1 MRVHYRKRDM
11 DSLLAADRF
20 PVFAERAARRA
31 IAGALAAGRVTPRS
45 LVNEALLSFE
55 RAVSSAAPDGVRPT
69 LLFAERD
76 RIVTELGLF
85 LRSRLAA
92 RIFAVRRRDL
102 VAIGRSAAPFDA
114 VVRGHRAELYAVA
127 LRRLPL
133 GAGRLEAFHRIREA
147 ARLWQTHRLRG
158 VLVYDLGSG
167 HVTRLSIARGS
178 RGVAA

>member
-1 MRVHYRKRDM
+1 MRPRYGEWAM

-20 PVFAERAARRA
+20 PVFAERATRRA

-45 LVNEALLSFE
+45 LVNEALLGFE
-55 RAVSSAAPDGVRPT
+55 RAVSSAAPNGVRPT

-92 RIFAVRRRDL
+92 RIFAIRRRDL
-102 VAIGRSAAPFDA
+102 VAVGRSAAPFDA
-114 VVRGHRAELYAVA
+114 IVRGHRGELYAVA
-127 LRRLPL
+127 TRRLPL
-133 GAGRLEAFHRIREA
+133 DARRLDVFRRIREA

-167 HVTRLSIARGS
+167 RLTRLAIVRGGRHIA
-178 RGVAA
+178 A

>member
-1 MRVHYRKRDM
+1 MRSGYGEWAM

-20 PVFAERAARRA
+20 PILAERAARRA

-45 LVNEALLSFE
+45 LVNEALLRFE
-55 RAVSSAAPDGVRPT
+55 RAVSSASPNGVRPT

-92 RIFAVRRRDL
+92 RIFAIRRRDL
-102 VAIGRSAAPFDA
+102 VAVGRGAAPFDA

-127 LRRLPL
+127 MRRLPL
-133 GAGRLEAFHRIREA
+133 DARRLEVFRRIREA
-147 ARLWQTHRLRG
+147 ARLWQPHRLRG

-167 HVTRLSIARGS
+167 RLTRLALVRGGRDIA
-178 RGVAA
+178 A